1 MTTSD
6 TRPAA
11 LTPITYIFEANDGLI
26 RQTLSDLPVDALWKQ
41 PGGQGNS
48 IMWIVGHITQT
59 RAGLLSL
66 LGERAS
72 TGWGEL
78 FRRGAQLQDPS
89 AYPEAQA
96 IKAVAVDLTKRLR
109 AKLETITED
118 ELAVPVNPA
127 VRLPNVNTVVD
138 ALAFFAFHE
147 AYHVGQLGYVKK
159 ALGYGAIAG

>member
-1 MTTSD
+1 MTTTES
-6 TRPAA
+6 RPAA
-11 LTPITYIFEANDGLI
+11 IAPIAYIFQANDGLI
-26 RQTLSDLPVDALWKQ
+26 RQTLSDLPADALWTQ

-66 LGERAS
+66 LGDRAS

-78 FRRGAQLQDPS
+78 FRRGAQRQDPS
-89 AYPEAQA
+89 AYPDPQA
-96 IKAVAVDLTKRLR
+96 IKTVGVDLGKRLR

-118 ELAVPVNPA
+118 ELAAPVTA
-127 VRLPNVNTVVD
+127 VKLPNVNTVVE

-159 ALGYGAIAG
+159 ALGYSPIAG

>member
-1 MTTSD
+1 MTTTDS
-6 TRPAA
+6 RPAA
-11 LTPITYIFEANDGLI
+11 IAPLAYIFQANDGLI
-26 RQTLSDLPVDALWKQ
+26 RQTLSDLPADALWTQ

-66 LGERAS
+66 LGDRAS

-78 FRRGAQLQDPS
+78 FRRGAQRQDPS
-89 AYPEAQA
+89 AYPAPQT
-96 IKAVAVDLTKRLR
+96 IKAVGVDLATRLR
-109 AKLETITED
+109 AKLETITAD
-118 ELAVPVNPA
+118 ELAAPVTT
-127 VRLPNVNTVVD
+127 VKLPNVNTVVD

-159 ALGYGAIAG
+159 ALGYSAIAG